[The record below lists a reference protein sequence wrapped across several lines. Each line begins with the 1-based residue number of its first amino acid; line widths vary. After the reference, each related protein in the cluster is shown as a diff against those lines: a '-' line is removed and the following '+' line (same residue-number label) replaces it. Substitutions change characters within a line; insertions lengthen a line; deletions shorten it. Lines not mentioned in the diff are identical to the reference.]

1 MFRKALIRLSRDM
14 LSVLGRRRDR
24 RCEREREVAEGLR
37 VLRQPSR
44 PSGLSDEEIALRAI
58 KFRIC
63 RELLSGEYKNTDL
76 ADKLAPEEEVKVILW
91 RHAVLRKLSRE
102 DDRGE
107 VADETH
113 ILGEGQSGTVF
124 RVRNARTGQLGAMK
138 MHCGPCTTVD
148 DERFRKERRIYEE
161 QPIPGDM
168 PAYYG
173 KGRWK
178 GVDYFVMELVERF
191 KPRGE
196 GVDLIGYF
204 IALTFVYEKLNRR
217 YLHLDGKLANFAV
230 REGRPVL
237 IDFSC
242 AVAVEDGRTMCVR
255 TGTRK
260 YRSPEAREGRPLTVQ
275 SDIYTVAAVLQ
286 GLLADERERRVYGDA
301 ISHAMANDERE
312 RTKSWA
318 EFRKE
323 LKEAAAKYRREAAA
337 ECRLAKFRAVAG
349 AVVGAVG
356 VVALVAS
363 ALHVHN
369 RERHSGYSSSDER
382 IGLNAYAATN
392 FVKAAHF
399 LQRAADTGRGSSWR
413 LSSSSDVRLRGHAMS
428 ANRTR

>member
-1 MFRKALIRLSRDM
+1 MWR
-14 LSVLGRRRDR
+14 SVTTIPSPD
-24 RCEREREVAEGLR
+24 ERIGEWAFVVA
-37 VLRQPSR
+37 Q
-44 PSGLSDEEIALRAI
+44 
-58 KFRIC
+58 
-63 RELLSGEYKNTDL
+63 
-76 ADKLAPEEEVKVILW
+76 
-91 RHAVLRKLSRE
+91 
-102 DDRGE
+102 
-107 VADETH
+107 ETH
-113 ILGEGQSGTVF
+113 IRGEGQSGTVF
-124 RVRNARTGQLGAMK
+124 RVRNVRTGQLGAMK

-148 DERFRKERRIYEE
+148 DKRFRKERRIYEE

-178 GVDYFVMELVERF
+178 GIDYFVMELVERF
-191 KPRGE
+191 NPRGE

-204 IALTFVYEKLNRR
+204 IALPSVYEKLNRR

-301 ISHAMANDERE
+301 LGHAMANDERE

-318 EFRKE
+318 VFRKE
-323 LKEAAAKYRREAAA
+323 LKEAEKEYKRNAEK
-337 ECRLAKFRAVAG
+337 ECRLPKFRAVAW

-356 VVALVAS
+356 GVALIAA
-363 ALHVHN
+363 ALLYLGD
-369 RERHSGYSSSDER
+369 EQAESHSDADER
-382 IGLNAYAATN
+382 LGLELYQSKDFVRATYFLRRVADSGTCTNGLVFYELAEIYFDGLSVEQDDELAIKYA
-392 FVKAAHF
+392 
-399 LQRAADTGRGSSWR
+399 QRAVELGSTNALPMLRRLEKMNGSSAR
-413 LSSSSDVRLRGHAMS
+413 
-428 ANRTR
+428 